1 MYYINPSVM
10 NIEISSIK
18 KQTNSKTLKFYIHTF
33 GCQMNENDSERIG
46 GILTQIGAQK
56 SNSLE
61 NSNLIIVN
69 TCAVRQKSEEKL
81 FSFLGRLAQMKKRK
95 NLIIGVVGCVVQ
107 LHGTLL
113 LEKNSYVDFV
123 LGPDNYSDLN
133 QVILKHLGEKFMSTS
148 WSREWKETPSEHIL
162 RENDISAYVT
172 IMEGCN
178 NFCSYCIVPFT
189 RGREK
194 FRPFPNIVQEVKD
207 LALNGFKEVQ
217 LLGQNVNSYRDPISG
232 KDFSALLRELNDI
245 PGIEWIRFI
254 TSHPKNFTQD
264 IALAMKEGE
273 KICHQLHLPLQSGS
287 SSVLKRMNR
296 GYARQEY
303 LEKINLLQD
312 LMPDISLST
321 DIIVGFPGETEKEF
335 QEILKTL
342 EEVRFTNI
350 FSFRYSR
357 RPLTAASRMK
367 DDVPFKVK
375 KRRLIEVQELQKE
388 IQLKKNK
395 ILIGRVMKVL
405 CLGKSKKDPQIFSG
419 RNEGFQVVNFK
430 SRKDLTGEF
439 ATVLITSCGP
449 HSLQGEASDNLAF

>member
-1 MYYINPSVM
+1 
-10 NIEISSIK
+10 
-18 KQTNSKTLKFYIHTF
+18 
-33 GCQMNENDSERIG
+33 
-46 GILTQIGAQK
+46 
-56 SNSLE
+56 
-61 NSNLIIVN
+61 
-69 TCAVRQKSEEKL
+69 
-81 FSFLGRLAQMKKRK
+81 
-95 NLIIGVVGCVVQ
+95 
-107 LHGTLL
+107 
-113 LEKNSYVDFV
+113 
-123 LGPDNYSDLN
+123 
-133 QVILKHLGEKFMSTS
+133 MSTS